1 MTEKEKKDSG
11 PAIKVEYKSEDKIGI
26 VSINRPSKMNAISFE
41 MFGEFEKAIETLL
54 ADPTKE
60 VRALILTGEGQHF
73 SSGLDL
79 LSAMKI
85 GSLN

>member
-1 MTEKEKKDSG
+1 
-11 PAIKVEYKSEDKIGI
+11 
-26 VSINRPSKMNAISFE
+26 MNAISFE

-79 LSAMKI
+79 QSAMKI

>member
-1 MTEKEKKDSG
+1 
-11 PAIKVEYKSEDKIGI
+11 
-26 VSINRPSKMNAISFE
+26 MNAISFE
-41 MFGEFEKAIETLL
+41 MFAEFEKAIETLL
-54 ADPTKE
+54 ADPSKE

-79 LSAMKI
+79 QSAMKI

>member
-1 MTEKEKKDSG
+1 
-11 PAIKVEYKSEDKIGI
+11 
-26 VSINRPSKMNAISFE
+26 MNAISFE
-41 MFGEFEKAIETLL
+41 MFAEFEKAIETLL

-60 VRALILTGEGQHF
+60 VRALIFTGEGQHF

-79 LSAMKI
+79 QSAMKI